1 MTRAPICIEAFRI
14 PEKMPGNPLDRV
26 CQGDGNVCQLMTT
39 HQEARPMVFK
49 DSKFT
54 KQIFIPLCKFIS
66 YSEITIL
73 LFRFNTVIQFQTSK
87 VQIEIIK

>member
-39 HQEARPMVFK
+39 HQEASKHSAEGIALCSYHRLRERIQHCTTWPPLPFARTQA
-49 DSKFT
+49 DSD
-54 KQIFIPLCKFIS
+54 
-66 YSEITIL
+66 
-73 LFRFNTVIQFQTSK
+73 N
-87 VQIEIIK
+87 